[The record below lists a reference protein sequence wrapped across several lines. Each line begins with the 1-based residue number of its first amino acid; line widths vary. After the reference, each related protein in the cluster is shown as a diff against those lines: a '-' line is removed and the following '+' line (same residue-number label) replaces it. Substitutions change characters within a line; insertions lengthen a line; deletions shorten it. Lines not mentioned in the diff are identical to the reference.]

1 MQFVIRSTGL
11 ALSLLACGAAT
22 AAAQGWI
29 EQEMPPRL
37 TARQT
42 GIDRVRSAV
51 EVTVTGRVARV
62 TVEEW
67 FRNGG
72 SGLGEGVYHYALP
85 GEAVFSRVSLWQ
97 GDAELTGEMMD
108 AGQARQI
115 YENIVRRRKDPALVE
130 LVGHGL
136 IRARVFPINPGET
149 RKITLRYTQVLDRV
163 GDAFR
168 LRSPGG
174 RDTVSRSLRIDV
186 DSAARYGDPYS
197 PTHRLDTRRDGER
210 LTLQLTDR
218 AARGDLEIFLP
229 LVRGLV
235 GTSLVTHRPVG
246 DDGFF
251 MVLLAPGA
259 AVEREMVR
267 RDLVAVLDISGS
279 MSGEKIAQARE
290 ALSRLVGSMRD
301 GERFRLVAFS
311 SGVRRFAEGWTVAGA
326 ESRRLATDWVRGLG
340 AEGGTNIA
348 GALAE
353 AFAAPPAADA
363 MGVVVFLTDGQ
374 PSVGEQDP
382 ERLADQADRGRG
394 PFRVFAVGI
403 GHDVN
408 TYLLD
413 RLTERARGATQYI
426 APGGDIEQ
434 AVSALGAKLASP
446 VLTDVAI
453 RVDGGVELYDIQ
465 PERLPDLF
473 AGDELIVFGRYRG
486 AGEGERT
493 LTVTG
498 RRGGRV
504 ERFTTTAAFPA
515 ERQANDYIAPLW
527 ASRRAGALSREIRL
541 RGQSREVMDELRRLA
556 LRYGILTEYTAY
568 LVQEPDAVAQRQ
580 AEERMLSA
588 QTPAPREQAGAA
600 AIARSDRDRAYSG
613 AVALDAMRATA
624 EASAPL
630 PRVGPAGAATRRIG
644 GRLFVLRDSV
654 WTDAGHVTAR
664 PVITVEPFSD
674 AYFALLAALPEA
686 RPAAILVP
694 AALMAGGRVSVKF
707 APGGRRVWQAGEL
720 AALVRDFRS

>member
-1 MQFVIRSTGL
+1 MQFAIRSTAL
-11 ALSLLACGAAT
+11 ALSLFVGGAA
-22 AAAQGWI
+22 AVAAQGWI
-29 EQEMPPRL
+29 EQELPPRL
-37 TARQT
+37 VGPPT
-42 GIDRVRSAV
+42 GIERVRSAV
-51 EVTVTGRVARV
+51 QVTVSGRVARV

-174 RDTVSRSLRIDV
+174 RDTVSRSLRIEV
-186 DSAARYGDPYS
+186 DSAARYGEPYS
-197 PTHRLDTRRDGER
+197 PTHKLDTRRDGER

-218 AARGDLEIFLP
+218 AAHGDVEVFLP

-235 GTSLVTHRPVG
+235 GASLVTHRPVG

-259 AVEREMVR
+259 ATERLVR

-279 MSGEKIAQARE
+279 MSGEKIAQARD

-311 SGVRRFAEGWTVAGA
+311 SGVRRFAEGWTVAGV
-326 ESRRLATDWVRGLG
+326 ESRRLAADWVRGLG

-353 AFAAPPAADA
+353 AFAAAPAEDA

-434 AVSALGAKLASP
+434 AVGALGAKLASP
-446 VLTDVAI
+446 VLTDVAL

-473 AGDELIVFGRYRG
+473 AGDELVVFGRYRG
-486 AGEGERT
+486 AREGERT
-493 LTVTG
+493 VTVTG
-498 RRGGRV
+498 RRGGRE

-515 ERQANDYIAPLW
+515 ERQANEYIPPLW
-527 ASRRAGALSREIRL
+527 ASRRAGALSRDVRL
-541 RGQSREVMDELRRLA
+541 HGPSREVMDELRRLA

-568 LVQEPDAVAQRQ
+568 LVQEPDAVAQRR
-580 AEERMLSA
+580 AEDRILS
-588 QTPAPREQAGAA
+588 TPAPAPRDQTGAA
-600 AIARSDRDRAYSG
+600 AIARSDRDRAYAG
-613 AVALDAMRATA
+613 AKALESLRENADANAPPPRLGPTGA
-624 EASAPL
+624 EA
-630 PRVGPAGAATRRIG
+630 RRAG

-664 PVITVEPFSD
+664 PVVTVEPFSD

-686 RPAAILVP
+686 RAAAGLSP
-694 AALMAGGRVSVKF
+694 AALVAGGRVSVKL